1 MKENSSITAQRLLN
15 LYRAAHAID
24 GTWRT
29 VNAIFMAEADGAAL
43 EELKKL
49 PCGDKLALHIRNL
62 QSGKT
67 RPDSIARELMP
78 YGGMVEAD
86 LIDDDDI
93 ATGMA
98 ENDLESLAYAL
109 NNFKPDQTHLDAIK
123 NLPSVAQFGDRWL
136 AGIRVSVGGRPDL
149 LEKWRIV
156 AKANTAFSLW
166 ERASDILSWPPTERT
181 RAEIQADLPEYE
193 TYLPMFG
200 DAGRDLLVKLRA
212 FISSVG

>member
-1 MKENSSITAQRLLN
+1 MNNNPSITAQRLLN
-15 LYRAAHAID
+15 LYRAAHVID

-29 VNAIFMAEADGAAL
+29 VNATFMRESDASVL

-49 PCGDKLALHIRNL
+49 PCGEKLALHIKNL

-78 YGGMVEAD
+78 YAGMMEIELLDA
-86 LIDDDDI
+86 DDI
-93 ATGMA
+93 ATGVSDDDM
-98 ENDLESLAYAL
+98 ESLAYAL

-123 NLPSVAQFGDRWL
+123 SLPSVAQFGDRWL
-136 AGIRVSVGGRPDL
+136 AGIRASVSGRPDL
-149 LEKWRIV
+149 LEKWRLV

-166 ERASDILSWPPTERT
+166 ERASNILSWTPTERT
-181 RAEIQADLPEYE
+181 RAEVQADLPEYE

-200 DAGRDLLVKLRA
+200 DAGREVLVKLRA
-212 FISSVG
+212 FISSI